1 MWEGS
6 PGRRGTGGTPDCPDT
21 VLHGGKV
28 VGGGGHSNV
37 TLVCDDE
44 KQLQTPIHA
53 AHIYYG
59 ENCVT
64 GTHSG
69 RKQDKTNKVQTE
81 LENKQLK
88 IVTSWCHMLRVNY
101 LNFSDYVDCY
111 HIAVCIGHYCF
122 HCTDLEFEK
131 IFPKAVVWLVLENP
145 MNSYCVSNSFL
156 WCILH
161 LNSDHSNDPEQ
172 HTAKYNFYFLD

>member
-1 MWEGS
+1 MV
-6 PGRRGTGGTPDCPDT
+6 R
-21 VLHGGKV
+21 
-28 VGGGGHSNV
+28 GGGHSNV

-69 RKQDKTNKVQTE
+69 RKQDKTNKVQTK

-88 IVTSWCHMLRVNY
+88 IVTSYCHMLRANY
-101 LNFSDYVDCY
+101 L
-111 HIAVCIGHYCF
+111 HYENYLTPEF
-122 HCTDLEFEK
+122 ITNLRRILEK
-131 IFPKAVVWLVLENP
+131 
-145 MNSYCVSNSFL
+145 SNLFVQS
-156 WCILH
+156 
-161 LNSDHSNDPEQ
+161 
-172 HTAKYNFYFLD
+172 

>member
-64 GTHSG
+64 GTYSG
-69 RKQDKTNKVQTE
+69 KKAGQ
-81 LENKQLK
+81 NKQSTDWIEKKQLQ
-88 IVTSWCHMLRVNY
+88 IVTSSCHMLR
-101 LNFSDYVDCY
+101 
-111 HIAVCIGHYCF
+111 
-122 HCTDLEFEK
+122 
-131 IFPKAVVWLVLENP
+131 
-145 MNSYCVSNSFL
+145 
-156 WCILH
+156 
-161 LNSDHSNDPEQ
+161 
-172 HTAKYNFYFLD
+172 